1 MTKPLTSPL
10 IGTGTKPPDTL
21 GRARVAYDHLQR
33 SIACGLWRTGEQ
45 LPTERDLAQSLG
57 LARNTVRRALDM
69 LEAEGR
75 IARGVGRGT
84 FLVDGGLVDGGGTGD
99 GISVTMADG
108 AALQPAAFLNASPS
122 QVMEVRILLEPPVA
136 ELAVGRATLSDFAEF
151 DRCLRES
158 EAARG
163 IAEFEHWDGALHRA
177 IVAACRNEL
186 LDGFYT
192 VLNRIRDRAEWGRLK
207 ERSLTP
213 ERRSAYEAHHRA
225 IVAAMKARDP
235 AAARDAVKTHL
246 VAVRDALFGG

>member
-1 MTKPLTSPL
+1 MTKPLITKPL
-10 IGTGTKPPDTL
+10 IRADAKPLDTL
-21 GRARVAYDHLQR
+21 GRAQVAYDHLQR
-33 SIACGLWRTGEQ
+33 SIACGLWRPGEQ

-84 FLVDGGLVDGGGTGD
+84 FLVDGGSGN
-99 GISVTMADG
+99 GIAVTLADG
-108 AALQPAAFLNASPS
+108 VPHMLPAGFLNASPA

-136 ELAVGRATLSDFAEF
+136 ELAVGRATLSDFAEM

-177 IVAACRNEL
+177 IVAACRNDL
-186 LDGFYT
+186 LDAFYT

-213 ERRSAYEAHHRA
+213 ERRQSYEAHHRA

-235 AAARDAVKTHL
+235 AAARDAVKMHL
-246 VAVRDALFGG
+246 VAVRDALFGA